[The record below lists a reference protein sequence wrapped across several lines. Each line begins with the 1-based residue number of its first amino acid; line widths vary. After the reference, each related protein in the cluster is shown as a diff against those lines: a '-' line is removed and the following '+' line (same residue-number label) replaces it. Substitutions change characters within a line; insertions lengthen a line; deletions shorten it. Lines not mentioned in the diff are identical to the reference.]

1 MFEPWKVETT
11 IRVEDV
17 YGTEPM
23 VIPNKFRGIAFRPPL
38 KGEVYLG
45 VDCSVCYGYSYKRD
59 QTTPRIILAPA
70 LTEIEE
76 WYGEGATPE
85 SVWAKY
91 CPDPSKYGKPRFGS
105 PPVGHEIGYITYP
118 PCAWGRSVVRGHG
131 WLPRIYAL
139 PLNEWQ
145 QLYGEEIT
153 DAKAL
158 EAKLRA
164 EGKLGEHQFIEA
176 ELKPIDRDLWFVS
189 KDPDICILRSYGPF
203 TERPFRAIVGTRK
216 RGYIRIPY
224 EAFVKYLQAPM
235 CAEVPTLLPGSEVV
249 FYGVKGTYVEE

>member
-1 MFEPWKVETT
+1 MFEPWKFEKT
-11 IRVEDV
+11 IAVEDS
-17 YGTEPM
+17 YGTANPQ
-23 VIPNKFRGIAFRPPL
+23 IPEGFRVVAFRPA
-38 KGEVYLG
+38 KRGEQWLG
-45 VDCSVCYGYSYKRD
+45 MLGSKVVSCYGDYPED
-59 QTTPRIILAPA
+59 APVLILAPA

-76 WYGEGATPE
+76 KYGEGATPE

-91 CPDPSKYGKPRFGS
+91 CPCPKKYGKPRFGS

-118 PCAWGRSVVRGHG
+118 PCDWGRSVVRGHG

-164 EGKLGEHQFIEA
+164 EGRLQDNQFIETK
-176 ELKPIDRDLWFVS
+176 LKPIDRDLWFVS
-189 KDPDICILRSYGPF
+189 KDPDIHILRSHGPLS
-203 TERPFRAIVGTRK
+203 ERPLRAIVGTRK

-224 EAFVKYLQAPM
+224 EEVAKSFQFPDYLGLRRP
-235 CAEVPTLLPGSEVV
+235 LPGAKVT
-249 FYGVKGTYVEE
+249 FYDCEGIYVEE